1 MFNNWTASCKRH
13 VFRSSCACAN
23 YHLGICSPFIHSLV
37 SHKSATGQRRP
48 WLDCA
53 DVLVWAFSVHV
64 CPCMPYV
71 AVGVVH
77 MLTHIDFGLL
87 CFNSSFSFRSIK
99 KALLVEIGVLL
110 RYLLHFC
117 CISWRI
123 YNLLEKVQHWK
134 MIHQT
139 RFNLK
144 QESSSVYVFLF
155 GFNVA
160 FNNFSVILQW
170 CLGVTGRSILTLRV
184 LPLWNIPPRHM
195 T

>member
-1 MFNNWTASCKRH
+1 MYAICRCRCGSYVDAYWFWVVMFQ
-13 VFRSSCACAN
+13 F
-23 YHLGICSPFIHSLV
+23 FFFFSL
-37 SHKSATGQRRP
+37 HKEGSARWNRG
-48 WLDCA
+48 
-53 DVLVWAFSVHV
+53 
-64 CPCMPYV
+64 
-71 AVGVVH
+71 
-77 MLTHIDFGLL
+77 
-87 CFNSSFSFRSIK
+87 
-99 KALLVEIGVLL
+99 L

-170 CLGVTGRSILTLRV
+170 CLGVTGRSILTLSVASLKYPAQTHDVTFCPVTLYWHRADQFRI
-184 LPLWNIPPRHM
+184 LNAEHKRKGS
-195 T
+195 